1 MVDHYRQ
8 IYSQPGALRFQ
19 LSTQGVVLISNK
31 QLTFLSTNFS
41 IVSKADGKSCETV
54 AANCTMVSEKELSW
68 VTTLDNHLYLYKNR
82 KLKGKQLKLE
92 SDIYLLTSK
101 HLLIRPQGSQLV
113 VQKLKLAV
121 TDELEKPQKLFGHQ

>member
-1 MVDHYRQ
+1 
-8 IYSQPGALRFQ
+8 
-19 LSTQGVVLISNK
+19 
-31 QLTFLSTNFS
+31 
-41 IVSKADGKSCETV
+41 
-54 AANCTMVSEKELSW
+54 MVSEKELSW

-121 TDELEKPQKLFGHQ
+121 TD